1 MKFSNLSNINRRAI
15 AGAVTQDA
23 FALAHERAANEV
35 IDQKFEFDEVDSRDV
50 NAWLAEQIK
59 DADLQ
64 EAEFFASAEEQ
75 KELHYEDLKRI
86 TEALDKKTQ
95 EQLKELQ
102 KTQQQRQEAIAKHVQ
117 QQKENLAKAIQEKKE
132 ADQRLAESKAALAE
146 LAQQHRTL
154 MQEHIATAQAVF
166 EKQQQLKA
174 SEPVAAQ
181 AMSRVQDHYRAQ
193 AKDPFD
199 YKGSVFDH
207 PGKHALDRDRA
218 FQRKMETMGDSARQA
233 RDPDVRERIELEIQ
247 RQRGQYGAAQNTK
260 IAQLTGSPRDGAID
274 TYEKMEQAATLRAAE
289 LDKQLE
295 ARGIKVDF
303 SQGAAPDI
311 RAIQAHEKLP
321 ENVKADIET
330 VNAHSMLKKEEQVAK
345 DREETVRNQLNA
357 HDRTLSTAESAT
369 QTAATESSAKAR
381 LLANIQRAELEN
393 KPLPPQTNDLV
404 AAARKRNEE
413 MERNRELQQQ
423 QQQQQKSASLGMR

>member
-59 DADLQ
+59 DADLH
-64 EAEFFASAEEQ
+64 EAEFFASKEEQ
-75 KELHYEDLKRI
+75 KELHYEDLKKI

-132 ADQRLAESKAALAE
+132 ADQRLAESKAALAQ

-199 YKGSVFDH
+199 HKGSVFDH

-218 FQRKMETMGDSARQA
+218 FQRKLEVMGDSARQA
-233 RDPDVRERIELEIQ
+233 RDPDVRERIEIEMQ

-289 LDKQLE
+289 LDKKLE

-330 VNAHSMLKKEEQVAK
+330 VNAHSMLKKEEQVAR
-345 DREETVRNQLNA
+345 DREETVRNQLND
-357 HDRTLSTAESAT
+357 HDRTLSTAESST
-369 QTAATESSAKAR
+369 QAAATESSAKAR
-381 LLANIQRAELEN
+381 LLANIQKAELEN
-393 KPLPPQTNDLV
+393 KQLPPQTNDLV

-413 MERNRELQQQ
+413 LERNREL